1 MDKEELKARTKKF
14 ALNIIKL
21 VSSLPKTKEANVI
34 GNQLVK
40 SGTSVGANYRS
51 ACRGRSH
58 AEFRAKI
65 GIVEEE
71 ADESAFWLELLIE
84 SGISDSKFTK
94 DLLRESLELTAIF
107 TATGRT
113 AKRNKR

>member
-1 MDKEELKARTKKF
+1 MDKEELKAITKKF

-51 ACRGRSH
+51 ACRGR
-58 AEFRAKI
+58 
-65 GIVEEE
+65 
-71 ADESAFWLELLIE
+71 
-84 SGISDSKFTK
+84 
-94 DLLRESLELTAIF
+94 
-107 TATGRT
+107 
-113 AKRNKR
+113 